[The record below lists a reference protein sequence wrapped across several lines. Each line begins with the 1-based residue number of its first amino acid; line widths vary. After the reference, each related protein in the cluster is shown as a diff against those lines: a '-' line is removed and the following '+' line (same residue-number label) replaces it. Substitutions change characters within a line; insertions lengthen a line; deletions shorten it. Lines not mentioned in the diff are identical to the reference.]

1 VPEFDPIPLLGTL
14 HRHGV
19 QFIVVGGIAAIA
31 QGSPLPTEDLDVTPA
46 RSLENLERLARALVE
61 LDATLRVPHG
71 PGVPF
76 QIDARF
82 LAEGQAWTFDTR
94 LGSLE
99 LVVVPAG
106 TNGYEDLD
114 ADAMDVALGEK
125 VVVRVA
131 SLRDV
136 IRMKEASGRAKDLAA
151 LPALYRTLDARRG
164 GI

>member
-1 VPEFDPIPLLGTL
+1 
-14 HRHGV
+14 
-19 QFIVVGGIAAIA
+19 
-31 QGSPLPTEDLDVTPA
+31 
-46 RSLENLERLARALVE
+46 
-61 LDATLRVPHG
+61 VPHG

-82 LAEGQAWTFDTR
+82 LAEGQARTFDTR

-99 LVVVPAG
+99 LVIVPAG